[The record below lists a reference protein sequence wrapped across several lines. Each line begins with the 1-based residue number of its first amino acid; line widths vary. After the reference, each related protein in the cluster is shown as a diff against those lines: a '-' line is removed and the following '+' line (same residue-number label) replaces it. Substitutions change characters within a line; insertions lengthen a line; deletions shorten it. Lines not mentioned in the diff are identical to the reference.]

1 MSKNSTAMPT
11 PDAVADN
18 GYGTTMEE
26 KAAGR
31 RTPRSLAPDE
41 VEAVLARN
49 WWGVLATS
57 VGGRPYAVPVA
68 YGYDGSALFIA
79 TGAGQ
84 KLDHVLQNPAVC
96 FTITEVDDGSRWRSV
111 VLTGEATTIPKL
123 GARLAA
129 FDVLR
134 RQVAGRRKSTPRDV
148 GKLASASVV
157 RILPDARS
165 GRACGD

>member
-1 MSKNSTAMPT
+1 MSKNSIAMPM
-11 PDAVADN
+11 PDAVANN
-18 GYGTTMEE
+18 GYGPSATE
-26 KAAGR
+26 KSGSR
-31 RTPRSLAPDE
+31 RTPRALASDE
-41 VEAVLARN
+41 IDGVLARN

-84 KLDHVLQNPAVC
+84 KLDYVLENPAIC

-111 VLTGEATTIPKL
+111 VLTGEAVTVPTL

-134 RQVAGRRKSTPRDV
+134 RQVAGRRKSTPRDA